1 MEFITD
7 KPQFTEDILIV
18 PIQSDLY
25 SHWVNNQMSFFYIYA
40 IESRKEYILNF
51 NHNDSICSTYSNE
64 VLTDKRQFVYNKHD
78 LTGIEAKCLIW
89 LQSNEIKRHQFNT
102 KVKFFHN
109 KLRDTKNINDIVP
122 IMLLIEYCQD
132 IKDEFILN
140 YNKFTQWEALRQYS
154 ELQSNLSIIEQN
166 GLFTSSGFEHSEYH
180 LYTLTGRPSNHFN
193 NINYAALNKDDGSR
207 DRFISR
213 FGANGFLIE
222 FDLRAFHIY
231 LLSNLVKYTWPEPD
245 IYAYFQ
251 TLYGNNV
258 SSKEETFRQIYG
270 GIDQKYS
277 HIEFFQMIDKLTVY
291 LYTEYELGQL
301 KTFLFDR
308 NFNISN
314 LNKLKVFNYLL
325 QSYETEFNASLISKL
340 NDYLYS
346 RHGKLILYTY
356 DSFLIDFCKD
366 DGRECLIGLK
376 NIFGNIPFRI
386 KKGQNYGEMC

>member
-1 MEFITD
+1 
-7 KPQFTEDILIV
+7 
-18 PIQSDLY
+18 
-25 SHWVNNQMSFFYIYA
+25 
-40 IESRKEYILNF
+40 
-51 NHNDSICSTYSNE
+51 
-64 VLTDKRQFVYNKHD
+64 
-78 LTGIEAKCLIW
+78 
-89 LQSNEIKRHQFNT
+89 
-102 KVKFFHN
+102 
-109 KLRDTKNINDIVP
+109 
-122 IMLLIEYCQD
+122 MLLIEYCQD

-277 HIEFFQMIDKLTVY
+277 HIEFFQMIDKLTTY

-386 KKGQNYGEMC
+386 KKGQNYGEIC